1 MKEPVLMTL
10 YLYALCKVTY
20 ITRNGFNLMTFY
32 LTYALLSHITRNEL
46 FSSKSHTSTVYRCS
60 VTGVVGRN
68 SNTLCK
74 YLATFAC
81 LLLTE

>member
-32 LTYALLSHITRNEL
+32 LTYALLSHITRNE
-46 FSSKSHTSTVYRCS
+46 FI
-60 VTGVVGRN
+60 
-68 SNTLCK
+68 
-74 YLATFAC
+74 FQ
-81 LLLTE
+81 